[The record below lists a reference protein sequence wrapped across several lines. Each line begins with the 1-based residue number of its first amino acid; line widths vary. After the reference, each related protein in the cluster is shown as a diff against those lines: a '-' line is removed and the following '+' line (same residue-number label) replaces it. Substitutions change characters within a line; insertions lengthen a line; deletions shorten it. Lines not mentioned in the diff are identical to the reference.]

1 MIVVVS
7 PQARDDLSEAYRH
20 LAANNPEAA
29 DHFLARIAEI
39 IGMLAAGGVEGRF
52 VQLGDGRTFRRGQS
66 RPIGST
72 TGRTRTVSRF
82 SGCTIRPVGRSRDRE
97 TGHCVALTIRTGQC
111 DRL

>member
-52 VQLGDGRTFRRGQS
+52 VQLGDGRTVQTWPIPPYRLYYRKNEDSFQVLRLYHQAR
-66 RPIGST
+66 RPIEG
-72 TGRTRTVSRF
+72 
-82 SGCTIRPVGRSRDRE
+82 
-97 TGHCVALTIRTGQC
+97 
-111 DRL
+111 

>member
-7 PQARDDLSEAYRH
+7 PQARDDISEAYRH

-52 VQLGDGRTFRRGQS
+52 VQLGDGRTVQTWPIPALSALLSEDRGQLS
-66 RPIGST
+66 GSPALP
-72 TGRTRTVSRF
+72 
-82 SGCTIRPVGRSRDRE
+82 SGPSADRGMGRPV
-97 TGHCVALTIRTGQC
+97 TACP
-111 DRL
+111 